1 MIPQE
6 HRSSSYGG
14 QTWLAPPKKIQKENC
29 SERNDRRTGAPLC
42 PQRASWHSQ
51 VLASVPDRNLDYRP
65 DPCAKTANEL
75 LRHIASA
82 DNFFLK
88 SVVDGAFVPGSVK
101 IQEAAK
107 TPAEIAEWYEK
118 EHAKNLGAVSG
129 LSGEQLIRIV
139 DFRGLFKRPAYTF
152 LEAGLLHAVHHRGQ
166 LSTYLRPM
174 GGKVPA
180 IYGESYDSAE
190 AKKAAQ
196 VTA

>member
-1 MIPQE
+1 MTAEVAHLFVQNVLL
-6 HRSSSYGG
+6 GV
-14 QTWLAPPKKIQKENC
+14 L
-29 SERNDRRTGAPLC
+29 RNESRTT
-42 PQRASWHSQ
+42 RT
-51 VLASVPDRNLDYRP
+51 VLAAVPNENLDYRP

-101 IQEAAK
+101 IPEAVR
-107 TPAEIAEWYEK
+107 TPAEVAAWYAD
-118 EHAKNLGAVSG
+118 EHAMNVDAVSR
-129 LSGEQLIRIV
+129 LPGEQLIQMV
-139 DFRGLFKRPAYTF
+139 NFRGQFERPAYTF
-152 LEAGLLHAVHHRGQ
+152 LQTGLLHAVHHRGQ
-166 LSTYLRPM
+166 LSTYLRSM

-196 VTA
+196 PVA

>member
-1 MIPQE
+1 VREVNAEQAHLFVHNVVLGILKNE
-6 HRSSSYGG
+6 SRTTRS
-14 QTWLAPPKKIQKENC
+14 
-29 SERNDRRTGAPLC
+29 
-42 PQRASWHSQ
+42 
-51 VLASVPDRNLDYRP
+51 VLAAVPDRNLDYRP

-88 SVVDGAFVPGSVK
+88 SVVDGGFAPGSVK
-101 IQEAAK
+101 VPEHVTAPK
-107 TPAEIAEWYEK
+107 EVAEWYGE
-118 EHAKNLGAVSG
+118 EYAKNFEAVSK
-129 LSGEQLIRIV
+129 LAKEQLIKIV
-139 DFRGLFKRPAYTF
+139 DFRGIFERPAYTF
-152 LEAGLLHAVHHRGQ
+152 LQAGLLHAIHHRGQ

-196 VTA
+196 AAV

>member
-1 MIPQE
+1 MSEMTAE
-6 HRSSSYGG
+6 HAHLFVHNVLLGV
-14 QTWLAPPKKIQKENC
+14 L
-29 SERNDRRTGAPLC
+29 RNESRTT
-42 PQRASWHSQ
+42 RT
-51 VLASVPDRNLDYRP
+51 VLAAVPNVNLDYRP

-101 IQEAAK
+101 IPEGVT
-107 TPAEIAEWYEK
+107 TPAEVAAWYGD
-118 EHAKNLGAVSG
+118 EHAKNLEAVTR
-129 LSGEQLIRIV
+129 LSGEELIRTV
-139 DFRGLFKRPAYTF
+139 NFRGQFERPAYTF
-152 LEAGLLHAVHHRGQ
+152 LQNGLLHAVHHRGQ

-196 VTA
+196 VVA